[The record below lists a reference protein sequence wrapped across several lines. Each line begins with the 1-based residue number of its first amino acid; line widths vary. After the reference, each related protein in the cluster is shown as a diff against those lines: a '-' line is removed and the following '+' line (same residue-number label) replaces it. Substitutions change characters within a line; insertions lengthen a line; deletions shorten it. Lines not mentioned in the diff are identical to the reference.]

1 MVFML
6 RTLPSQGETDKRK
19 NGCRISDNLV
29 TGYHLCKHS
38 PITEVAQEELRPEER
53 GILQNACTDG
63 VTQLESKD
71 VILMQNVPGEKNCQ
85 WHKNGEI
92 H

>member
-1 MVFML
+1 MPASFFPSPL
-6 RTLPSQGETDKRK
+6 LLLPIIIKK
-19 NGCRISDNLV
+19 
-29 TGYHLCKHS
+29 KFPHS
-38 PITEVAQEELRPEER
+38 FL
-53 GILQNACTDG
+53 DG